1 MKISRSIDE
10 YEVGMKNEFSRKFTH
25 EETITMGNLI
35 WDHNPFH
42 MDAEFA
48 KKIIYK
54 KPIVHGL
61 LVAGMISYF
70 GADIFP
76 GPGLLAKSMKFTF
89 LKPVY
94 VGEEIRAVAE
104 IINVDREKEEL
115 TFSMKCYNE
124 KEIIVLEGEAKAIPF
139 KNK

>member
-1 MKISRSIDE
+1 MKISRSMDE
-10 YEVGMKNEFSRKFTH
+10 YKVGMKNEFSRKFTQ

-42 MDAEFA
+42 MDADFA
-48 KKIIYK
+48 KKTKYK

-61 LVAGMISYF
+61 LVAGMISHF

-76 GPGLLAKSMKFTF
+76 GPGLLAKAMRFKF

-94 VGEEIRAVAE
+94 AGEEVRAVAE
-104 IINVDREKEEL
+104 VVKIDRDKDEL
-115 TFSMKCYNE
+115 SFTMKCYNE
-124 KEIIVLEGEAKAIPF
+124 QGEMVLEAEADATPF
-139 KNK
+139 EM